1 MEIGEGGAM
10 AGARRSAGVGNV
22 HNRKDWAGARLGNG
36 GDRQGVE
43 ASENAEKQIA
53 TSSGLVNGQN
63 GFRVLSTS

>member
-22 HNRKDWAGARLGNG
+22 HSRKDWAGASLGNV
-36 GDRQGVE
+36 GDRQGGE
-43 ASENAEKQIA
+43 ASEDAEKQIA

-63 GFRVLSTS
+63 GFRFLSTS